1 MRKNQFHQAKSSL
14 GLILQQSANRTV
26 PAIPAFQEHLA
37 VMESTT

>member
-14 GLILQQSANRTV
+14 GLILQQSAHRTV